1 MAHSKLY
8 SPSASHTWLACTASA
23 RLNAEKIRLSNPD
36 ADRGTRLHDFCYK
49 EFDNDWDLIDFDSLG
64 DDAEDA
70 RTAILAAWELQGMI
84 DDPADIQ
91 KEIEVKVLEAE
102 DCFGTAD
109 LVMYNSVEKHLL
121 VADYKFGYNEVSAEN
136 NPQLLIYALGARRLY
151 AQTGINSI
159 TLAIIQPKVNKKP
172 ALFTLS
178 NADLNAWRDGVFFPA
193 YRTIR
198 DGKGVFCP
206 GEKQCRWCPS
216 RSDCPKLQGEITDM
230 LNADAPEKE
239 LSWPERI
246 RLAKLARLWADSQ
259 EESLLANLQA
269 GVPCSGF
276 KLVRGRSNR
285 KWADEDEAAKWLAAR
300 GLKEKERYNFTVIG
314 IPAAEKIVGG
324 MNLTTKLQNSF
335 NRLIVKPE
343 GKLTYAPETDKREAV
358 HVGDP
363 LADEQAA
370 LDEL

>member
-8 SPSASHTWLACTASA
+8 SPSASHTWLTCTASA

-159 TLAIIQPKVNKKP
+159 TLAIIQPKVICVLGAVAAK
-172 ALFTLS
+172 ALLGPDIAITKVRGQVY
-178 NADLNAWRDGVFFPA
+178 DYHGVPLVPTFHPA
-193 YRTIR
+193 YLLRNPPA
-198 DGKGVFCP
+198 KKF
-206 GEKQCRWCPS
+206 
-216 RSDCPKLQGEITDM
+216 
-230 LNADAPEKE
+230 
-239 LSWPERI
+239 SWI
-246 RLAKLARLWADSQ
+246 D
-259 EESLLANLQA
+259 
-269 GVPCSGF
+269 
-276 KLVRGRSNR
+276 
-285 KWADEDEAAKWLAAR
+285 
-300 GLKEKERYNFTVIG
+300 LKR
-314 IPAAEKIVGG
+314 
-324 MNLTTKLQNSF
+324 
-335 NRLIVKPE
+335 VKA
-343 GKLTYAPETDKREAV
+343 L
-358 HVGDP
+358 
-363 LADEQAA
+363 
-370 LDEL
+370 LDE